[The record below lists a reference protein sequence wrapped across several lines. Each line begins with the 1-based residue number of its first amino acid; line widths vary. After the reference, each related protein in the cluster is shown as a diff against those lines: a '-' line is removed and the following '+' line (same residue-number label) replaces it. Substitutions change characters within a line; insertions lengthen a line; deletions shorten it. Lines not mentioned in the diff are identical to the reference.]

1 MVGIQREGGRH
12 KRKSIRDDRAL
23 EEMPGNV
30 CGRIAQRTLEDCWSL
45 VSGVKPVAR
54 HVPVQAGKVPAVGL
68 RKPFGQGE
76 QALQEKLAVPA
87 AGLDAVS
94 QVSAPLRELLLE
106 ELAVQRRFDGRK
118 LEVERGAPKW

>member
-1 MVGIQREGGRH
+1 M
-12 KRKSIRDDRAL
+12 
-23 EEMPGNV
+23 
-30 CGRIAQRTLEDCWSL
+30 
-45 VSGVKPVAR
+45 
-54 HVPVQAGKVPAVGL
+54 
-68 RKPFGQGE
+68 
-76 QALQEKLAVPA
+76 AVPA